1 MNFLIMKI
9 SLSLHSHYYLEFSDF
24 LPKALTFCF
33 HICAQSLSHV
43 RLLTTPWTIAHQ
55 APLSMEFS
63 RQENWSGLPFPPLG
77 DLAHSGIEPVS
88 LVYPA
93 LASWFFTTSAT
104 WFSYLSI
111 SLAWDL
117 ILWMVCGSDIVNL
130 FQSGQPV
137 VLASLS
143 KQSILSYISIHF
155 CNIPLFHIWMRLFWF
170 LCSNPLNILSILL
183 PLAQCLHCYVFIM
196 SSNLIREILSYCSPS
211 KCVGYWHF
219 YIWIRELTYQISH
232 KHKNLWEFLL
242 ELYWIYRSIRE
253 NWSLYD
259 IESSHYWT
267 WYASLFSN
275 VILSYCEYD

>member
-1 MNFLIMKI
+1 MKI
-9 SLSLHSHYYLEFSDF
+9 SLSLHSHFYLEFSDF

-43 RLLTTPWTIAHQ
+43 RLFTTPWTIAHQ

-63 RQENWSGLPFPPLG
+63 RQENWTGLPFPHLEH
-77 DLAHSGIEPVS
+77 LAHSGIEPVS

-130 FQSGQPV
+130 FQSEQPF

-143 KQSILSYISIHF
+143 KQSHPLLYFNSLLSYTTFPYMNESFLVSLFQSIEHL
-155 CNIPLFHIWMRLFWF
+155 IV
-170 LCSNPLNILSILL
+170 LL
-183 PLAQCLHCYVFIM
+183 PLAQCLHCYVYNVI
-196 SSNLIREILSYCSPS
+196 
-211 KCVGYWHF
+211 K
-219 YIWIRELTYQISH
+219 SH
-232 KHKNLWEFLL
+232 KGNTL
-242 ELYWIYRSIRE
+242 I
-253 NWSLYD
+253 
-259 IESSHYWT
+259 
-267 WYASLFSN
+267 LFSFKMCWLLALLHMN
-275 VILSYCEYD
+275 